1 MSVLQGHLEKVPTAL
16 TFTAFCQQSLQSKRF
31 VVFLAFLSV
40 LLIGIAD
47 YLTGT
52 EINIAIFYLLPVSF
66 AAWFGGRSEGVLV
79 SVLATTVSFA
89 SDGILGERRYS
100 NLAIPYWN
108 LTMRGGVSVIVV
120 LLLSRLK
127 VALLHEKETSQ
138 IKTDMLSLVTH
149 LNLTLTSN
157 LDLHDVGKSFLEAI
171 ELFFPGCVTNIRL
184 LNQETGNLDPFVAD
198 NLDER
203 EWKSEASHLAASPE
217 FIQMKTPKIVR
228 NVQNE
233 SSWNIEFCRKNN
245 LVSYLGFPLNARSES
260 LGFISLYTKREHAFT
275 NEEITFFMTL
285 ASQAAIALQNARL
298 FEEVRT
304 GHRQLRELS
313 RRLLDIQ
320 ETERREIARELHDEI
335 GQLLTGLKIALE
347 MTPHLGLLAS
357 TRIVKAQSIVNDLI
371 LRVRGLSLDLRPL
384 MLDDLGLL
392 PTLLWHIE
400 RYTSMTGVEV
410 HLSHDGLEGKR
421 FDPRIETVAYRIV
434 QEALTNVARHSG
446 ANHATVQV
454 WCIPDTL
461 IVEITDDGRGFDVE
475 GLISVG
481 KANGLTGMRE
491 RAMLLHGALNI
502 DSTAG
507 AGTSIIAELP
517 LGESNTMLGEQCLK

>member
-1 MSVLQGHLEKVPTAL
+1 MSFLQGHLVKNLIAVA
-16 TFTAFCQQSLQSKRF
+16 AFCRKSIQSKRF
-31 VVFLAFLSV
+31 IVFFALLS
-40 LLIGIAD
+40 LLLVGIAD

-52 EINIAIFYLLPVSF
+52 EVSVSIFYLFPVYIATWFAGRNMGLLIAALATIVSF
-66 AAWFGGRSEGVLV
+66 M
-79 SVLATTVSFA
+79 
-89 SDGILGERRYS
+89 ERFSPRVYS
-100 NLAIPYWN
+100 NPAIPYWN
-108 LTMRGGVSVIVV
+108 SAVRGGVFVIVV

-138 IKTDMLSLVTH
+138 IKSDMLSLVTH
-149 LNLTLTSN
+149 LNLTLTSDLN
-157 LDLHDVGKSFLEAI
+157 LHDVGKSFLEAI
-171 ELFFPGCVTNIRL
+171 ELFFPGCATTIRL
-184 LNQETGNLDPFVAD
+184 LNQETGNLDPFAAG

-203 EWKSEASHLAASPE
+203 EWKSEASTLAASPE
-217 FIQMKTPKIVR
+217 FIQMKTPRVVR

-233 SSWNIEFCRKNN
+233 TNWNTEFCRRNG
-245 LVSYLGFPLNARSES
+245 LVSYLGFPLNAMSES
-260 LGFISLYTKREHAFT
+260 LGFISLYTKHDHVFT
-275 NEEITFFMTL
+275 DEEITFFMTL

-298 FEEVRT
+298 FEAVRT

-320 ETERREIARELHDEI
+320 EIERREIARELHDEI

-347 MTPHLGLLAS
+347 MTSQLCFQAS
-357 TRIVKAQSIVNDLI
+357 TRIAKAQSLVNDLI

-410 HLSHDGLEGKR
+410 HLSHHGLEGKR

-434 QEALTNVARHSG
+434 QEALTNVARHAG
-446 ANHATVQV
+446 ANRATVQV
-454 WCIPDTL
+454 WCVPDTL
-461 IVEITDDGRGFDVE
+461 IVEITDNGSGFDAE
-475 GLISVG
+475 GLISAG
-481 KANGLTGMRE
+481 RANGLTGMRE

-502 DSTAG
+502 DSVAG

-517 LGESNTMLGEQCLK
+517 LGESNATLAEQCLK